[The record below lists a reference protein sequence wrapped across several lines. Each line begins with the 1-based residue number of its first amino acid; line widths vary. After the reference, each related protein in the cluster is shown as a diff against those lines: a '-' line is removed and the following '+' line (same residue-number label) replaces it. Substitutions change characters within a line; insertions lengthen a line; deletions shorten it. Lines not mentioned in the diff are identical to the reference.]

1 MRESHLSISEA
12 EWISNRK
19 TNEFM
24 NAWWKDSKRLEFDNH
39 FNEKLA
45 VESYKEISKKNNVEE
60 KQDSTEIV
68 PSATASSLKYRR
80 VYHPGNY
87 YFCIKHF
94 FKLVSFL

>member
-12 EWISNRK
+12 EWISNRQ

-24 NAWWKDSKRLEFDNH
+24 KAWWNDSKRLEFDTH
-39 FNEKLA
+39 FNERSAL
-45 VESYKEISKKNNVEE
+45 ELYKERSKKNVEE

-80 VYHPGNY
+80 VYHPGIYY
-87 YFCIKHF
+87 YFVYILF
-94 FKLVSFL
+94 